1 MLKDKKAG
9 RMFSML
15 HCGHP
20 VAQIAGRLKMGERT
34 IRKYR
39 DSGILP
45 SQRERRSRDYR
56 TRKDPLEPF
65 WPEVEELLKGD
76 SRLRPF
82 ALLDWLKQK
91 YNSPAE
97 DQGELPITDSIRRTL
112 ERRVQR
118 WKLQHGVQQEVHFTQ
133 VHHPG
138 DVLALDFVVLNALR
152 VTIQGRPY
160 DHMLFHAVFTYSNW
174 EYVHLCHS
182 ESFEALATGLQD
194 ALHTAGGVPRRVRSD
209 SLSAAVNNLS
219 SDKQFATQYQALL
232 DRYGVRGHRINVR
245 KPHENG
251 DVESA
256 HGHLKSWLD
265 QALRLRGNRDFTD
278 QEEYRAFLRQ
288 LVARRN
294 DERANVFR
302 KECETLQPLP
312 HQRLRTFTPLR
323 VRVKSDCVLRIK
335 RNTYSISSKYIGLEM
350 DVLIHQDHLELWYRN
365 ECLERLPRLFGQG
378 KERID
383 FRHVIDSL
391 IRKPGAFA
399 NYKYVNHLYP
409 TTRFRMAYDQLLA
422 RTSEAAAVK
431 QYLKILHAAKHEG
444 LELVD
449 DVLRWFLSEGKAIAA
464 KEVLA
469 VVQSRQQIPGP
480 TDVNVEPPDLC
491 TFDSLL
497 SHKDVYD
504 EQATRGG
511 DSEVD
516 RQNAI
521 IEESRLIEAQLEAYD
536 RHVETVGSIEGTTS
550 ADVPRAVPDGCRTG
564 GTRGLDASSVPVGSD
579 GQGMPGET
587 PQSHRTIDEELA
599 VAGGENLGTIP
610 VVSSPVACDAT
621 VRDPSQRCVP
631 GPAGQPADFRET
643 RFWEDESA
651 VRIGGSVG
659 KARPLGLVLDVSDA
673 GPGTAASETRPA
685 IGAAD
690 QEAAQVRG
698 ADHRR
703 PGLCPAEPRRNG
715 GPVHSVVGTL
725 RARQSAVKQQS
736 AVQQMGT
743 DLQGPHDDRCGDR
756 PIDPSFGDH
765 RAEHPQLSPRSGEE
779 KQDPQTWFSAVKTWL
794 RRIANSRFPSG
805 NLIVAKGQS

>member
-1 MLKDKKAG
+1 MLTDEKAG

-20 VAQIAGRLKMGERT
+20 VAQIAGRLEMGERT

-39 DSGILP
+39 ASGVLP
-45 SQRERRSRDYR
+45 SQQERRPRDYR
-56 TRKDPLEPF
+56 TREDPLEPF
-65 WPEVEELLKGD
+65 WPEIEELLEGD
-76 SRLRPF
+76 ARLRPF

-91 YNSPAE
+91 YNPPTGG
-97 DQGELPITDSIRRTL
+97 QGELRITDSIRRTF
-112 ERRVQR
+112 ERRIQR

-138 DVLALDFVVLNALR
+138 DVIAFDFVDLNALR

-160 DHMLFHAVFTYSNW
+160 DHKLFHAVFTYSNW

-219 SDKQFATQYQALL
+219 SDKEFAAQYQTLL
-232 DRYGVRGHRINVR
+232 DHYGVRGHRINVR

-265 QALRLRGNRDFTD
+265 QALRLRGNRDFAD
-278 QEEYRAFLRQ
+278 REGYLAFLRQ
-288 LVARRN
+288 VVVRRN
-294 DERANVFR
+294 DTRTNAFR
-302 KECETLQPLP
+302 EECEALEQLP
-312 HQRLRTFTPLR
+312 HQRLSTSTPLR

-391 IRKPGAFA
+391 VRKPGAFA

-469 VVQSRQQIPGP
+469 VVQSRQRIPGP
-480 TDVNVEPPDLC
+480 TDINVEPPDLC

-504 EQATRGG
+504 EKATSGG
-511 DSEVD
+511 DETGHQDGSL
-516 RQNAI
+516 
-521 IEESRLIEAQLEAYD
+521 EESRLIQAQLDAYD
-536 RHVETVGSIEGTTS
+536 RHVEAVGSIEGTTP
-550 ADVPRAVPDGCRTG
+550 ADLSGAVSDGRRTG
-564 GTRGLDASSVPVGSD
+564 GTRGLDTPSVPVGS
-579 GQGMPGET
+579 GGEGMPGET
-587 PQSHRTIDEELA
+587 AQSHRTIDEEFA
-599 VAGGENLGTIP
+599 PADGEDVGTIP
-610 VVSSPVACDAT
+610 MVSPPVARDAT
-621 VRDPSQRCVP
+621 VRDPSQRRVL

-643 RFWEDESA
+643 RFREDESA

-659 KARPLGLVLDVSDA
+659 QARSIGPLRDLPDA

-685 IGAAD
+685 TGTAD

-698 ADHRR
+698 VDHRR
-703 PGLCPAEPRRNG
+703 PGLRPAKPRRNG
-715 GPVHSVVGTL
+715 GPVHSLIGAI

-743 DLQGPHDDRCGDR
+743 DLQGSNDDRCGDR
-756 PIDPSFGDH
+756 PIDPPLGDH
-765 RAEHPQLSPRSGEE
+765 RTEHPQLSPRSGEA
-779 KQDPQTWFSAVKTWL
+779 KQEPQTRFSAVKTWL
-794 RRIANSRFPSG
+794 RRIATSRFSSG

>member
-1 MLKDKKAG
+1 MLKDEKAG

-15 HCGHP
+15 HRGHP
-20 VAQIAGRLKMGERT
+20 VAQIARRLEMGERT

-45 SQRERRSRDYR
+45 SQQERQPRSYR
-56 TRKDPLEPF
+56 TREDPLDPY
-65 WPEVEELLKGD
+65 WPEIEKLLEED
-76 SRLRPF
+76 HRLRPF

-91 YNSPAE
+91 YNPPAGG
-97 DQGELPITDSIRRTL
+97 QGELRVTDSIRRTL
-112 ERRVQR
+112 ERRVQQ
-118 WKLQHGVQQEVHFTQ
+118 WKLQHGVQQEVHFPQ

-138 DVLALDFVVLNALR
+138 DVIAFDFVDLNALR

-160 DHMLFHAVFTYSNW
+160 EHKLFHAVFTYSNW
-174 EYVHLCHS
+174 QYVHLCHS

-219 SDKQFATQYQALL
+219 SDKQFATQYQTLL
-232 DRYGVRGHRINVR
+232 DHYGVRGHRINVR

-265 QALRLRGNRDFTD
+265 QALRLRGNRDFAD
-278 QEEYRAFLRQ
+278 REEYLTFLRQ

-294 DERANVFR
+294 DERANVFQ
-302 KECETLQPLP
+302 KECDTLQPLP
-312 HQRLRTFTPLR
+312 HQRLDTFTPLR
-323 VRVKSDCVLRIK
+323 VRIKSDCVLRIK

-480 TDVNVEPPDLC
+480 TDVNVEPADLC
-491 TFDSLL
+491 AFDSLL

-504 EQATRGG
+504 EKATSGG
-511 DSEVD
+511 DGEVD
-516 RQNAI
+516 RQDARL
-521 IEESRLIEAQLEAYD
+521 EESRLLKAQLEAYD

-550 ADVPRAVPDGCRTG
+550 ADVPRAVPDVCRTG

-579 GQGMPGET
+579 GEGMPGQT
-587 PQSHRTIDEELA
+587 AQSHRTIDEELA
-599 VAGGENLGTIP
+599 VAGGENVGTIP
-610 VVSSPVACDAT
+610 MVSNPVARDAT
-621 VRDPSQRCVP
+621 VRDPSQRRVP

-651 VRIGGSVG
+651 VRIGRSVG
-659 KARPLGLVLDVSDA
+659 QARPIDLVLDVPDA
-673 GPGTAASETRPA
+673 GPGTAASETGPA

-690 QEAAQVRG
+690 QEVAQVRG
-698 ADHRR
+698 VDHRR
-703 PGLCPAEPRRNG
+703 PGLCPAEPRRDG
-715 GPVHSVVGTL
+715 GPVHSVVRTL
-725 RARQSAVKQQS
+725 RARQSAVKQQP

-743 DLQGPHDDRCGDR
+743 DLQGPDDDRCGDR
-756 PIDPSFGDH
+756 PIDPPFGDH
-765 RAEHPQLSPRSGEE
+765 RVEHPQLSPRSSEAE
-779 KQDPQTWFSAVKTWL
+779 QEPQTRISAVKIWL
-794 RRIANSRFPSG
+794 RRIVTSRFSSG
-805 NLIVAKGQS
+805 NLIVAKG

>member
-1 MLKDKKAG
+1 MLKDEKAG

-15 HCGHP
+15 YRGHP

-45 SQRERRSRDYR
+45 SQQERQPRDYR
-56 TRKDPLEPF
+56 TREDPLEPF
-65 WPEVEELLKGD
+65 WPEIEELLEGD
-76 SRLRPF
+76 ARLRPF

-91 YNSPAE
+91 YNPPAGG
-97 DQGELPITDSIRRTL
+97 QGELRITDSIRRTL

-118 WKLQHGVQQEVHFTQ
+118 WKLQHHVQQEVHFPQ

-138 DVLALDFVVLNALR
+138 DVIAFDFVVMNALR

-160 DHMLFHAVFTYSNW
+160 EHMLFHAVFTYSNW

-182 ESFEALATGLQD
+182 ESFEALAAGLQD

-219 SDKQFATQYQALL
+219 SDKQFAAQYQTLL
-232 DRYGVRGHRINVR
+232 DHYGVRGHRINVR

-265 QALRLRGNRDFTD
+265 QALRLRGNRDFAD
-278 QEEYRAFLRQ
+278 REEYLAFLRQ

-294 DERANVFR
+294 DERASVFQ
-302 KECETLQPLP
+302 KECETLQSLP
-312 HQRLRTFTPLR
+312 HQRLSTFTPLR

-335 RNTYSISSKYIGLEM
+335 RNTYSISSKYIGLEL
-350 DVLIHQDHLELWYRN
+350 DVLIHQDHLALWYRG
-365 ECLERLPRLFGQG
+365 ECLERLPRLSGQG
-378 KERID
+378 KEQID

-409 TTRFRMAYDQLLA
+409 TTRFRIAYDQLLA

-444 LELVD
+444 LDLVD

-464 KEVLA
+464 KEILT

-480 TDVNVEPPDLC
+480 TDVHVEAPDLC

-497 SHKDVYD
+497 SHKEVYD
-504 EQATRGG
+504 EKATSGQ
-511 DSEVD
+511 DNEAD
-516 RQNAI
+516 HQNAR
-521 IEESRLIEAQLEAYD
+521 IEESCLIEAQLEAYD
-536 RHVETVGSIEGTTS
+536 RHVEAVGSIEGTAS
-550 ADVPRAVPDGCRTG
+550 ADVPGTPSSGCRTCG
-564 GTRGLDASSVPVGSD
+564 ARGLDAHPVLVGSD
-579 GQGMPGET
+579 GERMPGEK
-587 PQSHRTIDEELA
+587 SESYRAFDEELESA
-599 VAGGENLGTIP
+599 DGEDLGAIP
-610 VVSSPVACDAT
+610 MVSSSAACDAA
-621 VRDPSQRCVP
+621 VRDTSQRNVLGSP
-631 GPAGQPADFRET
+631 GQSSGVWET
-643 RFWEDESA
+643 GERQDESA
-651 VRIGGSVG
+651 VRLGRPTGE
-659 KARPLGLVLDVSDA
+659 AWPFRPLHDVPDA
-673 GPGTAASETRPA
+673 GARTVACETGSSL
-685 IGAAD
+685 GAVD
-690 QEAAQVRG
+690 QEDDQVRG
-698 ADHRR
+698 VDHRR
-703 PGLCPAEPRRNG
+703 LGLCAAEPG
-715 GPVHSVVGTL
+715 GDGGVVHVVIGTV
-725 RARQSAVKQQS
+725 RARQCAVEQQPT
-736 AVQQMGT
+736 VFEVGT
-743 DLQGPHDDRCGDR
+743 DLQGPDDDCGGDR
-756 PIDPSFGDH
+756 PFDPSFGDH
-765 RAEHPQLSPRSGEE
+765 RTEHPQLSPRSGQA
-779 KQDPQTWFSAVKTWL
+779 KQKAQTRFSGIKTWL
-794 RRIANSRFPSG
+794 RRIVNPNFLSG

>member
-1 MLKDKKAG
+1 MLTDEKAG
-9 RMFSML
+9 KMFLML
-15 HCGHP
+15 HKGCS
-20 VAQIAGRLKMGERT
+20 VAAIAGRLEMGERT
-34 IRKYR
+34 IRHYR
-39 DSGILP
+39 DAGILP
-45 SQRERRSRDYR
+45 SQRERRPREYR

-65 WPEVEELLKGD
+65 WPEIEELLEED
-76 SRLRPF
+76 SQLRPF

-91 YNSPAE
+91 YNDQAE
-97 DQGELPITDSIRRTL
+97 VRVTDSIRRTL
-112 ERRVQR
+112 ERRVQQ
-118 WKLQHGVQQEVHFTQ
+118 WKLQHGVQQEVKFPQ
-133 VHHPG
+133 VHHAG
-138 DVLALDFVVLNALR
+138 DVIAFDFVVLNALQ

-194 ALHTAGGVPRRVRSD
+194 ALHFAGGVPRRVRSD

-219 SDKQFATQYQALL
+219 SDKQFAAQYQRLL
-232 DRYGVRGHRINVR
+232 GHYGVRGHRINVR

-265 QALRLRGNRDFTD
+265 QALRLRGNRDFAD
-278 QEEYRAFLRQ
+278 EDEYLAFIRQ
-288 LVARRN
+288 VVARRN
-294 DERANVFR
+294 HARASIFR
-302 KECETLQPLP
+302 KECEALEPLP
-312 HQRLRTFTPLR
+312 HQRLSTSTP
-323 VRVKSDCVLRIK
+323 VRVTIKSDCVLRIK

-464 KEVLA
+464 EEVLA

-480 TDVNVEPPDLC
+480 TDINVESPDLC

-504 EQATRGG
+504 DKATRVQGN
-511 DSEVD
+511 EANQ
-516 RQNAI
+516 QNAS
-521 IEESRLIEAQLEAYD
+521 IEESCLIQAQLEAYD
-536 RHVETVGSIEGTTS
+536 RHVEAIGSVKGTAS
-550 ADVPRAVPDGCRTG
+550 ADVPGTASSGCRTCG
-564 GTRGLDASSVPVGSD
+564 ARGLDAHPVLVGPDSER
-579 GQGMPGET
+579 MPGEKS
-587 PQSHRTIDEELA
+587 QSYRAFDEELESA
-599 VAGGENLGTIP
+599 DGEDLGAIP
-610 VVSSPVACDAT
+610 MVSSSAARDAA
-621 VRDPSQRCVP
+621 VRDTSQRNVL
-631 GPAGQPADFRET
+631 GSSGQSSGVWKTGFGKDK
-643 RFWEDESA
+643 SA
-651 VRIGGSVG
+651 VRAGRPTGEGWSF
-659 KARPLGLVLDVSDA
+659 RPLHDVPDA
-673 GPGTAASETRPA
+673 GARTVACETGSSLGTAA
-685 IGAAD
+685 
-690 QEAAQVRG
+690 QEDDQVRG
-698 ADHRR
+698 VDHRR
-703 PGLCPAEPRRNG
+703 LGLCAAEPG
-715 GPVHSVVGTL
+715 GDGGVVHVVIGTV
-725 RARQSAVKQQS
+725 RARQCAIEQQPT
-736 AVQQMGT
+736 VLEVGT
-743 DLQGPHDDRCGDR
+743 DLQGPDDDCCGDR
-756 PIDPSFGDH
+756 PFDPPFGDH
-765 RAEHPQLSPRSGEE
+765 RTEHPQLSSRSGQA
-779 KQDPQTWFSAVKTWL
+779 KQEAQTRFSRIKTWL
-794 RRIANSRFPSG
+794 RRIVNPHFLSG
-805 NLIVAKGQS
+805 SLIVAKGQS